1 MLREL
6 IRVIG
11 SGEAR
16 RIRLHLA
23 AVLWHAVSQGVVF
36 VLLVPLLRALLR
48 GETDAA
54 LRWLAAL
61 AVAAVV
67 TGVAYYVQALLG
79 FRTAVAA
86 TGALYRRLGDH
97 LGDLPLG
104 WFAAVRLGSL
114 TRLATAGVGEVTVV
128 FAHLVGPLIT
138 AVATP
143 LTVLVGMAVFDW
155 RPALAMAATVPV
167 LYAAYRWSTRVLA
180 ETDADVDAAIGRSND
195 RILEFAQRQSVLRAF
210 GGGRA
215 HQDRLDEVLVGQHEA
230 GRRQLRRNSLARGLF
245 GGAVQLSVTFVLAV
259 SALLA
264 LGDTADVPQFIA
276 LAVLV
281 VRFAEPVSALGDLG
295 GSLRTV
301 KARLAQVREILDV
314 PPLPEPGRPRTP
326 AGSRIELVDVRFRYP
341 GSPTDRFLLDGVN
354 AVIPA
359 NGVTA
364 LVGPSG
370 SGKTTL
376 TRLIARFWDVDS
388 GSVRIGGVDVRE
400 LSAADRTALVAPV
413 FQHVYLF
420 EGTIA
425 ENVRL
430 GRPDA
435 SDEDVAEAARL
446 ARVDEIVHRL
456 PDGWDTRVGEGGAA
470 LSGGERQRVSL
481 ARAILKRAPVVIL
494 DEATAA
500 LDSVNEAAITDTV
513 RALAGRCTLLVIA
526 HQLSTVVD
534 ADRILVLDGGCVR
547 ESGTHQELMAV
558 DGLYRRFWS
567 ERDRVGGWRLKSG

>member
-11 SGEAR
+11 PGEAG

-23 AVLWHAVSQGVVF
+23 AVLCHAVSQGVVF

-48 GETDAA
+48 GEHDEA
-54 LRWLAAL
+54 LRWLAGL
-61 AVAAVV
+61 AVAALI
-67 TGVAYYVQALLG
+67 TCAAYYAQALLG

-104 WFAAVRLGSL
+104 WFATVRLGPL

-128 FAHLVGPLIT
+128 FAHLLGPLVT

-155 RPALAMAATVPV
+155 RPAAAMAVTVPL
-167 LYAAYRWSTRVLA
+167 LYLAYRWSTRVLA
-180 ETDADVDAAIGRSND
+180 DTDADVDAAIGRSND
-195 RILEFAQRQSVLRAF
+195 RILEFAQRQPVLRAF

-215 HQDRLDEVLVGQHEA
+215 HQDRLDQALIEQHET
-230 GRRQLRRNSLARGLF
+230 GRRQLRRNSVARGLF

-264 LGDTADVPQFIA
+264 VWDTTDVPQLVA

-281 VRFAEPVSALGDLG
+281 VRFAEPVSAVGDLG

-301 KARLAQVREILDV
+301 KARLAQVQEILAV
-314 PPLPEPGRPRTP
+314 PPLPEPANPRTP
-326 AGSRIELVDVRFRYP
+326 ADSEIELVDVRFRYP
-341 GSPTDRFLLDGVN
+341 GSSTDRFLLDGVN

-359 NGVTA
+359 NSVTA

-400 LSAADRTALVAPV
+400 MSAADRSALVAPV

-420 EGTIA
+420 EGTIE
-425 ENVRL
+425 ENIRL

-435 SDEDVAEAARL
+435 STEDLAEAARL
-446 ARVDEIVHRL
+446 AKVDEIVERL
-456 PDGWDTRVGEGGAA
+456 PQGWNTSVGEGGTA

-481 ARAILKRAPVVIL
+481 ARAILKRAPVIIL

-500 LDSVNEAAITDTV
+500 LDSVNEAAVTDTV

-534 ADRILVLDGGCVR
+534 ADRILVLDRGNVR
-547 ESGTHQELMAV
+547 EAGTHESLLA
-558 DGLYRRFWS
+558 DGGLYSRFWT
-567 ERDRVGGWRLKSG
+567 ERDRVGSWRVRSK